1 MPDETSSTIPPLLPC
16 AASGAPS
23 SRGPA
28 PRRDLD
34 SEFNSLDAQRES
46 GEAYVASQKQ
56 EGWAAL
62 PTRYDDGGYSGATLE
77 RPALQRLLA
86 DIEAGK
92 IDCVV
97 VYKIDRLSRS
107 LLDFAKLIDIF
118 DRHNVSFVSVTQ
130 RFDTSTSMGRLMLNI
145 LLSFAQFEREIIG
158 ERIRDKVAATR
169 RKGKYTGG
177 PPVLGYDVDRERKRL
192 IVNPEE
198 AQLVRRI
205 FSDFAQ
211 TGSTTTLA
219 QALTAEGYTTKSWTT
234 KKGTTRAGRPWNK
247 VLVYRVLNNPLYIGE
262 VTHKGERYPGEHEPI
277 VARRLWDQAHSI
289 LARNCRTRGVRTR
302 TKTPALLR
310 GLIRCAHCDCSM
322 GPSFTKRRGKT
333 YRYYQCLRASK
344 HGAGSCPVGTVPA
357 GEIERAVIEQL
368 RAVFEAPEVV
378 AATVRAAREQR
389 EARLKEVTQ
398 QHVEAT
404 AALASLREEAQRLMS
419 GALGNSALVAG
430 RLAELTVQ
438 VEAQEHSATE
448 ADQQM
453 QALSSQVGERE
464 VIDALGSLDPVW
476 EDLFPAEQERIVQL
490 LVRRVEVGPDG
501 LDLELRAEG
510 LESLTLELRSRE
522 REEMV
527 V

>member
-1 MPDETSSTIPPLLPC
+1 MTRHDRERPALRRVRCAILTRTSTEE
-16 AASGAPS
+16 G
-23 SRGPA
+23 
-28 PRRDLD
+28 LD

-46 GEAYVASQKQ
+46 GEAYVASQKH
-56 EGWAAL
+56 EGWVTL
-62 PTRYDDGGYSGATLE
+62 STRYDDGGYSGATLD

-92 IDCVV
+92 VDCVV
-97 VYKIDRLSRS
+97 VYKLDRLTRS
-107 LLDFAKLIDIF
+107 LLDFAKLVEIF

-130 RFDTSTSMGRLMLNI
+130 HFDTSTSMGRLMVNI

-192 IVNPEE
+192 VVNAEE
-198 AQLVRRI
+198 AKLVLRI
-205 FSDFAQ
+205 FSDFGQ

-219 QALTAEGYTTKSWTT
+219 QELNEEGHTTKSWTT
-234 KKGTTRAGRPWNK
+234 KAGKHRAGKPWNK

-277 VARRLWDQAHSI
+277 VPRRLWDQAHSI
-289 LARNCRTRGVRTR
+289 LERNGHARGVRTR
-302 TKTPALLR
+302 AKTPALLR
-310 GLIRCAHCDCSM
+310 GIIRCAHCGCSM
-322 GPSFTKRRGKT
+322 GPSFTKRRGKV
-333 YRYYQCLRASK
+333 YRYYVCIHASK
-344 HGAGSCPVGTVPA
+344 HGAGSCPVGSVPA

-389 EARLKEVTQ
+389 ESRLAEMTQ
-398 QHVEAT
+398 QHTEAT
-404 AALASLREEAQRLMS
+404 AALATLREEAQRLMS
-419 GALGNSALVAG
+419 GAYGDSALVAG
-430 RLAELTVQ
+430 RLAELGPQ
-438 VEAQEHSATE
+438 VEEQERAVTQ
-448 ADQQM
+448 ADQEM
-453 QALSSQVGERE
+453 QALSSRVGEQE
-464 VIDALGSLDPVW
+464 VIGALASLDPVW
-476 EDLFPAEQERIVQL
+476 EELFPAEQERIVQL

-510 LESLTLELRSRE
+510 LESLALELRSQE
-522 REEMV
+522 RAEV
-527 V
+527 LA

>member
-1 MPDETSSTIPPLLPC
+1 MRRQHDTASAPLHRVRCAILTRTSTEE
-16 AASGAPS
+16 G
-23 SRGPA
+23 
-28 PRRDLD
+28 LD
-34 SEFNSLDAQRES
+34 SEFNSLHAQRES

-56 EGWAAL
+56 EGWVAL
-62 PTRYDDGGYSGATLE
+62 STAYDDGGYSGATLE

-92 IDCVV
+92 VDCVV
-97 VYKIDRLSRS
+97 VYKLDRLTRS
-107 LLDFAKLIDIF
+107 LLDFGKLIEIF
-118 DRHNVSFVSVTQ
+118 DRHHVSFVSVTQ
-130 RFDTSTSMGRLMLNI
+130 HFDTSSSMGRLMVNI

-192 IVNPEE
+192 VVNPEE
-198 AQLVRRI
+198 AALVRRI
-205 FSDFAQ
+205 FSDFVE

-219 QALTAEGYTTKSWTT
+219 QQLNEEGHTTKSWTT
-234 KKGTTRAGRPWNK
+234 KKGTTRAGKPWNK
-247 VLVYRVLNNPLYIGE
+247 VLVYRVLSNPLYIGE
-262 VTHKGERYPGEHEPI
+262 VTHKGERYPGEHELI
-277 VARRLWDQAHSI
+277 VTRRLWDQAHSI

-322 GPSFTKRRGKT
+322 GPNFTKRRGKT
-333 YRYYQCLRASK
+333 YRYYQCLHASK
-344 HGAGSCPVGTVPA
+344 HGAGSCPLGTVPA

-389 EARLKEVTQ
+389 EARLEEVTQ
-398 QHVEAT
+398 QHTDAM

-419 GALGNSALVAG
+419 GALGDSALVAG
-430 RLAELTVQ
+430 RLTELA
-438 VEAQEHSATE
+438 AQIEEQERSVAQ
-448 ADQQM
+448 ADQEA
-453 QALSSQVGERE
+453 QALSSRVGERE
-464 VIDALGSLDPVW
+464 VIEALGSLDPVW
-476 EDLFPAEQERIVQL
+476 EELFPAEQERIVQL

-501 LDLELRAEG
+501 MDLELRAEG
-510 LESLTLELRSRE
+510 LESLALELRTQE
-522 REEMV
+522 REEIV
-527 V
+527 A

>member
-1 MPDETSSTIPPLLPC
+1 MTRQERERPALRRVRCAILTRTSTEE
-16 AASGAPS
+16 G
-23 SRGPA
+23 
-28 PRRDLD
+28 LD

-46 GEAYVASQKQ
+46 GEAYVASQKH
-56 EGWAAL
+56 EGWVAL
-62 PTRYDDGGYSGATLE
+62 STRYDDGGYSGATLD

-92 IDCVV
+92 VDCVV
-97 VYKIDRLSRS
+97 VYKLDRLTRS
-107 LLDFAKLIDIF
+107 LLDFAKLVEVF

-130 RFDTSTSMGRLMLNI
+130 HFDTSTSMGRLMVNI

-192 IVNPEE
+192 VVNAEQ
-198 AQLVRRI
+198 AALVLRI
-205 FSDFAQ
+205 FSDFVE

-219 QALTAEGYTTKSWTT
+219 QQLNEQGHTTKSWTT
-234 KKGTTRAGRPWNK
+234 KEGRHRAGTPWNK

-277 VARRLWDQAHSI
+277 ITQKMWDQVHSI
-289 LARNCRTRGVRTR
+289 LAQNSHTRAVRTR

-310 GLIRCAHCDCSM
+310 GIIRCAHCDCSM
-322 GPSFTKRRGKT
+322 GPSSTKRRGKV
-333 YRYYQCLRASK
+333 YRYYVCIHGSK

-368 RAVFEAPEVV
+368 RAVFETPEVV

-389 EARLKEVTQ
+389 EARLQEVTH
-398 QHVEAT
+398 QHAEAK
-404 AALASLREEAQRLMS
+404 AALAALKEEAQRLMS
-419 GALGNSALVAG
+419 GALGNSALLAG
-430 RLAELTVQ
+430 RLTELTAQ
-438 VEAQEHSATE
+438 VEPQERVLTE
-448 ADQQM
+448 TSGEID
-453 QALSSQVGERE
+453 ALSSRVTEQE
-464 VIDALGSLDPVW
+464 VIGALASLDPVW
-476 EDLFPAEQERIVQL
+476 EELFPAEQERIVQL

-510 LESLTLELRSRE
+510 LESLALELRSQE
-522 REEMV
+522 RAEV
-527 V
+527 LA